1 MVKSKLKEKKSIEI
15 GHIFQL
21 GTRYSETMNATYTS
35 KDGTNKPYVMG
46 CYGIGVSR
54 VMAAIYENSRLTD
67 KDGKIVGI
75 SLPKNI
81 APYIVQ
87 IIPKLENEE
96 KFNDALNFYEKMN
109 GHAILDDREK
119 VSMGEKIKDTKVY
132 GTPFIAILGDKVES
146 GKIELEETKTGE
158 KQVLTIEEAVEFLNK
173 QMEG

>member
-1 MVKSKLKEKKSIEI
+1 
-15 GHIFQL
+15 
-21 GTRYSETMNATYTS
+21 
-35 KDGTNKPYVMG
+35 MG

-67 KDGKIVGI
+67 KDGKVVGI

-96 KFNDALNFYEKMN
+96 KYNDALNFYEKMN
-109 GHAILDDREK
+109 GHAILDEREK
-119 VSMGEKIKDTKVY
+119 VYMGEKIKDTKVY